1 MVRVHARA
9 CVVALAPRVEAGCQE
24 LLVLLGPTYS
34 SRLWCCVELF
44 TFLKMGGQHE
54 RIRVF
59 EVGADRSTL
68 GKFDASKAQCFL
80 YKDRERLLAV
90 IEAGYGDFER
100 FNMVVRGILEPA
112 VEKPGSLTKSKSWL
126 GRARGDQ
133 VLPTRTS

>member
-1 MVRVHARA
+1 MQSLA
-9 CVVALAPRVEAGCQE
+9 ALPVFLSGCQE

-68 GKFDASKAQCFL
+68 GKFDASKAQCFCT
-80 YKDRERLLAV
+80 R
-90 IEAGYGDFER
+90 
-100 FNMVVRGILEPA
+100 
-112 VEKPGSLTKSKSWL
+112 T
-126 GRARGDQ
+126 ARGSS
-133 VLPTRTS
+133 L